1 MATKAPKKNGK
12 WMQKVTKSPKFKKG
26 ALTKQAKREG
36 GLKNGI
42 SETWMKK
49 KLADPKTTET
59 TKKRIRLAI
68 QFKKAKK
75 Q

>member
-12 WMQKVTKSPKFKKG
+12 WMQTLKLKKG

-49 KLADPKTTET
+49 KLS

-68 QFKKAKK
+68 QFKKAKSK
-75 Q
+75 